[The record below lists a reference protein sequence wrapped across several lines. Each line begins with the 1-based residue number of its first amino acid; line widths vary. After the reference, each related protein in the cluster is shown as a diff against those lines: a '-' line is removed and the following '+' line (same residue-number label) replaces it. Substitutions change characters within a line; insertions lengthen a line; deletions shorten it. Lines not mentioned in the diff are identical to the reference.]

1 MTLQTDQTV
10 RLCARDWIAIVTITV
25 TIAGTLLATFLNHD
39 RLLTQLVTQQEIT
52 NKRLDKIEHK
62 LER

>member
-1 MTLQTDQTV
+1 MTLRPDQTV
-10 RLCARDWIAIVTITV
+10 RLCTRDWIAIATICVTV
-25 TIAGTLLATFLNHD
+25 GGAMLVNFLSHD

-52 NKRLDKIEHK
+52 NKRLDKIESK

>member
-1 MTLQTDQTV
+1 MTLRPDQTV
-10 RLCARDWIAIVTITV
+10 RLCTRDWLAIVGICATV
-25 TIAGTLLATFLNHD
+25 GGALLVNFLSHD

-52 NKRLDKIEHK
+52 NKRLDKIESK

>member
-1 MTLQTDQTV
+1 MTLRPDQTV
-10 RLCARDWIAIVTITV
+10 RLCARDWIAIVTITITV
-25 TIAGTLLATFLNHD
+25 AGAMLATFLNHD